1 MYQLRHTGT
10 FLFPA
15 SVLGGEDGFWRFRVR
30 AKAVVA
36 GTNAPLPPTA
46 AAGREP
52 RSLANLSAACAAL
65 DRLKETLLNEKS

>member
-46 AAGREP
+46 AAGRKNGAQ
-52 RSLANLSAACAAL
+52 SHFAAAL
-65 DRLKETLLNEKS
+65 RFWTVQRRHY